1 MPFNT
6 KIDLMY
12 RDAANWKAVLPVVL
26 RGEINIEQVKT
37 ITSSLHDGEFI
48 IASQVDLP
56 TPSLKF
62 ADYESF
68 PDDEIDHVWTT
79 MPDLSD
85 MSGLL
90 TAQPPTVEMTVQE
103 LTEKISKAKWDILS
117 EWDRITGIC

>member
-1 MPFNT
+1 
-6 KIDLMY
+6 MY